1 MSRLGYKNNWKTM
14 AHGAARH
21 DLEDKQKNR
30 SRFEKHVDRLS
41 REQLESLALEQI
53 ELSDKVQ
60 AVELD
65 REAELIAGVDVSY
78 VGGVAFSAAVVMD
91 ESLDVV
97 EVSTAETRVEFPYVP
112 GFFSYR
118 ELRPAVRALH
128 GLSGYDVLMVNG
140 HGVAHPRGFGLA
152 SHIGVELKKPTIG
165 VARRLLCGELDD
177 PDADETLIRHS
188 GKVIGAKMTSP
199 TGSPVYVSVGHLIT
213 LESCVEIAD
222 AYFLDHSLPE
232 PLMAAHRYAG
242 DLSRPR

>member
-1 MSRLGYKNNWKTM
+1 MDQPSKERLN
-14 AHGAARH
+14 
-21 DLEDKQKNR
+21 L
-30 SRFEKHVDRLS
+30 
-41 REQLESLALEQI
+41 LALEQM
-53 ELSDKVQ
+53 ELSEMVE
-60 AVELD
+60 AVELLH
-65 REAELIAGVDVSY
+65 EAELVAGVDVSY

-91 ESLDVV
+91 ESLDVL

-118 ELRPAVRALH
+118 ELRPAMKALH

-140 HGVAHPRGFGLA
+140 HGLAHPRGFGLA

-177 PDADETLIRHS
+177 PDADETLIKYS
-188 GKVIGAKMTSP
+188 GKVIGAKITSP

>member
-1 MSRLGYKNNWKTM
+1 VDQPSKERLN
-14 AHGAARH
+14 
-21 DLEDKQKNR
+21 L
-30 SRFEKHVDRLS
+30 
-41 REQLESLALEQI
+41 LALEQM
-53 ELSDKVQ
+53 ELSELVE
-60 AVELD
+60 AVELLH
-65 REAELIAGVDVSY
+65 EAELVAGVDVSY

-91 ESLDVV
+91 ESLDVL

-118 ELRPAVRALH
+118 ELRPAMKALH

-140 HGVAHPRGFGLA
+140 HGLAHPRGFGLA

-165 VARRLLCGELDD
+165 VARKLLCGELDD
-177 PDADETLIRHS
+177 PDADETPIRHS

-199 TGSPVYVSVGHLIT
+199 PGSPVYVSVGHLIT

>member
-1 MSRLGYKNNWKTM
+1 VDQPSKERLN
-14 AHGAARH
+14 
-21 DLEDKQKNR
+21 L
-30 SRFEKHVDRLS
+30 
-41 REQLESLALEQI
+41 LALEQM
-53 ELSDKVQ
+53 ELSELVE
-60 AVELD
+60 AVELLH
-65 REAELIAGVDVSY
+65 EAELVAGVDVSY

-91 ESLDVV
+91 ESLDVL

-118 ELRPAVRALH
+118 ELRPTMKALH

-140 HGVAHPRGFGLA
+140 HGLAHPRGFGLA

-165 VARRLLCGELDD
+165 VARKLLCGELDD
-177 PDADETLIRHS
+177 PDADETPIRHS

>member
-1 MSRLGYKNNWKTM
+1 MDQPSKERLN
-14 AHGAARH
+14 
-21 DLEDKQKNR
+21 L
-30 SRFEKHVDRLS
+30 
-41 REQLESLALEQI
+41 LALDQM
-53 ELSDKVQ
+53 ELSELVE
-60 AVELD
+60 AVELEH
-65 REAELIAGVDVSY
+65 EAELVAGVDVSY

-91 ESLDVV
+91 ESLDVL

-118 ELRPAVRALH
+118 ELRPTMKALH

-140 HGVAHPRGFGLA
+140 HGLAHPRGFGLA

-165 VARRLLCGELDD
+165 VARKLLCGELDD
-177 PDADETLIRHS
+177 PDADETPIRHS

>member
-1 MSRLGYKNNWKTM
+1 MDQPSKERLN
-14 AHGAARH
+14 
-21 DLEDKQKNR
+21 L
-30 SRFEKHVDRLS
+30 
-41 REQLESLALEQI
+41 LALEQM
-53 ELSDKVQ
+53 ELSELVE
-60 AVELD
+60 AVELLH
-65 REAELIAGVDVSY
+65 EAELVAGVDVSY

-91 ESLDVV
+91 ESLDVL

-118 ELRPAVRALH
+118 ELRPAMKALH

-140 HGVAHPRGFGLA
+140 HGLAHPRGFGLA

-177 PDADETLIRHS
+177 PDADETLIKHS
-188 GKVIGAKMTSP
+188 GKVIGAKITSP

>member
-1 MSRLGYKNNWKTM
+1 MERVVTNS
-14 AHGAARH
+14 
-21 DLEDKQKNR
+21 DKQKNR
-30 SRFEKHVDRLS
+30 RRFEKHVDQLS
-41 REQLESLALEQI
+41 RERLDLLALEQI

-60 AVELD
+60 AVELE

-78 VGGVAFSAAVVMD
+78 VGGWAFSAAVVMD
-91 ESLDVV
+91 ESLDVL

-118 ELRPAVRALH
+118 ELRPAVKALH

-140 HGVAHPRGFGLA
+140 HGLAHPRGFGLA
-152 SHIGVELKKPTIG
+152 SHIGVESKKPTIG

-177 PDADETLIRHS
+177 PDADETLIKHS

-213 LESCVEIAD
+213 LESCVEIVD
-222 AYFLDHSLPE
+222 AYFLDHSIPE
-232 PLMAAHRYAG
+232 PLAAAHRYAR
-242 DLSRPR
+242 DLSKPR

>member
-1 MSRLGYKNNWKTM
+1 
-14 AHGAARH
+14 
-21 DLEDKQKNR
+21 
-30 SRFEKHVDRLS
+30 
-41 REQLESLALEQI
+41 
-53 ELSDKVQ
+53 
-60 AVELD
+60 VELLHD
-65 REAELIAGVDVSY
+65 TELVAGVDVSY

-91 ESLDVV
+91 ESLDVL

-118 ELRPAVRALH
+118 ELRPAMKALH

-140 HGVAHPRGFGLA
+140 HGLAHPRGFGLA

-177 PDADETLIRHS
+177 PDAHETLIRHS